1 MEERSNPCCPLASE
15 GAASNQG
22 DHGAP
27 SRCSSSQPDLWKI
40 FKCHGVGEGV
50 FKNGSRAP
58 QWQLVSRVERRKRG
72 GGFKLWTRRT
82 GRSFGPRSKSKE
94 VLSVRHV
101 TDDWFHFFEF
111 CNQGHSGLKR
121 HFKFRMSRN
130 SSRIS
135 TWLCHY
141 KMVPNNTL
149 APTGSQHN
157 VQCYESL
164 KYMRKTSQLYSCWVE
179 LNLLAQ
185 PRETT
190 LVKVSLPNLLFNTN

>member
-1 MEERSNPCCPLASE
+1 MEERSDTSCPLASE

-40 FKCHGVGEGV
+40 TKYPSCHRGALEP
-50 FKNGSRAP
+50 FLK
-58 QWQLVSRVERRKRG
+58 RVERRKRG

-82 GRSFGPRSKSKE
+82 GRSFVPRSKSKE

-121 HFKFRMSRN
+121 HFKFPMSRN

-135 TWLCHY
+135 TWFCHY
-141 KMVPNNTL
+141 KMVPNNIL

-157 VQCYESL
+157 VQCYKSL

>member
-1 MEERSNPCCPLASE
+1 MRFICSKGSVAQVEERSDPSCPLASE

-27 SRCSSSQPDLWKI
+27 SRCSSPHSDLWKI
-40 FKCHGVGEGV
+40 SKCHGVGEGI
-50 FKNGSRAP
+50 FKNGPRAP

-121 HFKFRMSRN
+121 HFVLNFQCQE
-130 SSRIS
+130 I
-135 TWLCHY
+135 H
-141 KMVPNNTL
+141 PE
-149 APTGSQHN
+149 SQHG
-157 VQCYESL
+157 C
-164 KYMRKTSQLYSCWVE
+164 
-179 LNLLAQ
+179 A
-185 PRETT
+185 TT
-190 LVKVSLPNLLFNTN
+190 KWFLTTY